1 MARPGTSISILFAS
15 KVALSPKISLIGLT
29 TRPPPNFPSTSPAMS
44 IPLSMYLVIETF
56 RIHKTE
62 IIREPL
68 LCGVDGKAMN
78 IDLNPI
84 CFKGCPIPKN
94 QPHRTYDPASAKFSF
109 YFTCN
114 EHTFVYVMVQDG
126 PESFKV
132 FLAQVY

>member
-1 MARPGTSISILFAS
+1 MRISYRCGGIVCPENFSPPCKYIRQFCRTSLKFH
-15 KVALSPKISLIGLT
+15 
-29 TRPPPNFPSTSPAMS
+29 
-44 IPLSMYLVIETF
+44 LVIETF

-68 LCGVDGKAMN
+68 LCGVDGKARN

-94 QPHRTYDPASAKFSF
+94 QPHRTYDPASAEFSF

-126 PESFKV
+126 SESFKV